1 MYQTTVEESS
11 FHDLLGLALS
21 RKPAGAGPRLAGTYQ
36 AVTQSSKGL
45 RLRLVCME
53 AVGRGPGC
61 GFSSSHPFIHDSD
74 LSSLSD
80 SDEDPIHLTDKVQML
95 LLRLSPLRT
104 VEKELKQRLGAGTDE
119 VRADVS
125 FASAGAAGTAGFAS
139 RLRRPREFCVR
150 KWNNVSDA
158 ASKFGRSD
166 PSTFAGPGPGL
177 TRPQSSRHD
186 SNVVRLQ
193 LVDELTEVIASCR
206 TDMMLLWTDPDV
218 RNVLQKRN

>member
-1 MYQTTVEESS
+1 MLSS
-11 FHDLLGLALS
+11 
-21 RKPAGAGPRLAGTYQ
+21 
-36 AVTQSSKGL
+36 L
-45 RLRLVCME
+45 RII
-53 AVGRGPGC
+53 
-61 GFSSSHPFIHDSD
+61 FSLTHFIHDSD

-139 RLRRPREFCVR
+139 CLRRPREFCVR

-166 PSTFAGPGPGL
+166 PSTFAGPGPRL

-218 RNVLQKRN
+218 RNVLQKRKILLELSAGL